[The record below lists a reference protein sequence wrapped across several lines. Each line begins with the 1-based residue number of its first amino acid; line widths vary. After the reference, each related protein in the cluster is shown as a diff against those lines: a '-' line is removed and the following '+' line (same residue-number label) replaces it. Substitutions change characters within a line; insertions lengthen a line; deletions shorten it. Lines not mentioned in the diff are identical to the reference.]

1 MIAYIMPGFAT
12 TLGLTAVALTNN
24 PAFPT
29 YPNPMST
36 AQVSA
41 GLSAAFAA
49 TTILG
54 TGGAVA
60 LLIVLFMVSSSQD
73 KVNRDANVYTGS
85 HIMRICRANCS
96 IFDPYLRYL

>member
-1 MIAYIMPGFAT
+1 VQDVRTDLVLGFAT

-24 PAFPT
+24 PAFPS

-60 LLIVLFMVSSSQD
+60 LLIVLFMVCNTSD
-73 KVNRDANVYTGS
+73 NL
-85 HIMRICRANCS
+85 
-96 IFDPYLRYL
+96 YLC